1 MFNKEFLKTLTIMYV
16 EDDETIRVS
25 LAGILSKIFGEVI
38 ICNDGASGLEQFKN
52 YTFDQKIKIDAIISD
67 INMPNMNGIEMVQA
81 IRESDTEVPIV
92 FTTAHG
98 EANYLMDAIK
108 LQIAYYALKP
118 IDTTELL
125 ENISKF
131 CMIEHN
137 KKVIEN
143 KTKEITQYMDIMH
156 HISTIFNVDLDGNI
170 FESNMML
177 SQLSEYSQKELLSM
191 KIDAILHN
199 DALVTS
205 YESIAQMVKE
215 NSLYKGK
222 LKFSS
227 KSGNT
232 FYLNTTVLPM
242 YNDSTNELQGY
253 IYIGI
258 DQTIDELEK
267 QKTMQRVRQNI
278 VTQRS
283 KESGLVSHIKE
294 LENDIVKLKNTTLSS
309 SDTQLILDK
318 LSKEKQKVSAL
329 TLQIEHYE
337 EKISS
342 LTKQKDEMISGGI
355 NKIRDK
361 SKNNKD
367 SIQENRKLQTK
378 IIELQSKVSKLEAKL
393 RPNTY

>member
-1 MFNKEFLKTLTIMYV
+1 MYV

-38 ICNDGASGLEQFKN
+38 ICNDGELGLEQFKN
-52 YTFDQKIKIDAIISD
+52 YTLERKFKIDAIISD
-67 INMPNMNGIEMVQA
+67 INMPNMNGIEMVQG
-81 IRESDTEVPIV
+81 IRKLDTEIPIV

-108 LQIAYYALKP
+108 LQIAAYSLKP

-125 ENISKF
+125 QNISKF

-156 HISTIFNVDLDGNI
+156 HISTIFKVDLEGNI
-170 FESNMML
+170 IESNTML
-177 SQLSEYSQKELLSM
+177 IQLSEYTQEELLTM
-191 KIDAILHN
+191 KIDALLHN

-205 YESIAQMVKE
+205 YESIALMVKE

-227 KSGNT
+227 KNSNT
-232 FYLNTTVLPM
+232 FYLNTTVLPI
-242 YNDSTNELQGY
+242 YNDSTNKLQGY

-258 DQTIDELEK
+258 DQTNDELDK
-267 QKTMQRVRQNI
+267 QQTMQRVRQNI
-278 VTQRS
+278 INQRS
-283 KESGLVSHIKE
+283 KESELITQIKN
-294 LENDIVKLKNTTLSS
+294 LENDIIKLKHTTLSS
-309 SDTQLILDK
+309 SDTQLLIDRLD
-318 LSKEKQKVSAL
+318 KEKQKVSSL
-329 TLQIEHYE
+329 TIQIEHYE
-337 EKISS
+337 EKIAT
-342 LTKQKDEMISGGI
+342 LTKHKEELISGGI
-355 NKIRDK
+355 SKRRENGKDRKDVIHENK
-361 SKNNKD
+361 
-367 SIQENRKLQTK
+367 KLQTK

-393 RPNTY
+393 KPRTY